1 MLILCLAWR
10 DKGKCLVAKLKS
22 SLATKLN
29 KDFYKSEIIC
39 YYGRRWITLE
49 AYKVKVDYSKFFAK
63 LKSENIKQKEF
74 RDKAKISGV
83 TMQKML
89 HNESVTIDSICKVC
103 DYFRCMPDEIME
115 FIPEE
120 NYPEDIK
127 AKQQAKQEVQAQI
140 AELQAKLKQM

>member
-1 MLILCLAWR
+1 M
-10 DKGKCLVAKLKS
+10 
-22 SLATKLN
+22 
-29 KDFYKSEIIC
+29 
-39 YYGRRWITLE
+39 
-49 AYKVKVDYSKFFAK
+49 KVDYSKFFTK
-63 LKSENIKQKEF
+63 LKNENIKQKDF
-74 RDKAKISGV
+74 REKAKISGV

-103 DYFRCMPDEIME
+103 DYFCCMPDEIME

-127 AKQQAKQEVQAQI
+127 VKQQAKQAIEAQI

>member
-1 MLILCLAWR
+1 M
-10 DKGKCLVAKLKS
+10 
-22 SLATKLN
+22 
-29 KDFYKSEIIC
+29 
-39 YYGRRWITLE
+39 E
-49 AYKVKVDYSKFFAK
+49 AYNMKVNYSKLFAK
-63 LKSENIKQKEF
+63 LKRENITQKAF
-74 RDKAKISGV
+74 RETVGIGGTTIAKL
-83 TMQKML
+83 KN
-89 HNESVTIDSICKVC
+89 NESVTTDSICKVC

>member
-1 MLILCLAWR
+1 
-10 DKGKCLVAKLKS
+10 
-22 SLATKLN
+22 
-29 KDFYKSEIIC
+29 
-39 YYGRRWITLE
+39 
-49 AYKVKVDYSKFFAK
+49 VKVDYSKFFTK
-63 LKSENIKQKEF
+63 LKNENIKQKDF
-74 RDKAKISGV
+74 REKAKISGV

-127 AKQQAKQEVQAQI
+127 VKQQAKQAIEAQI
-140 AELQAKLKQM
+140 AELQEKLKQM

>member
-1 MLILCLAWR
+1 M
-10 DKGKCLVAKLKS
+10 
-22 SLATKLN
+22 
-29 KDFYKSEIIC
+29 
-39 YYGRRWITLE
+39 TLE

-63 LKSENIKQKEF
+63 LKSENIKQKDF
-74 RDKAKISGV
+74 REKAKISGV

-115 FIPEE
+115 FIPEA

-127 AKQQAKQEVQAQI
+127 AKQQAKQEVQQQI
-140 AELQAKLKQM
+140 AELQAKLKTR